1 MINPRIG
8 GGLSRPRGGAAHV
21 RAPRPLR
28 GATLAAL
35 GLDVVPAL
43 HPLAYPGRP
52 VPGPCLLTGGEL
64 LPLGVRPLP
73 LGQWHVA
80 GRALDEALAERGA
93 APISRRHPVVAVGS
107 NASPAQVTYKMLRRG
122 IPAAVPMVPVRVRG
136 ISVGCSAHIGRAGYV
151 PAAPYLDPAA
161 ETSLVVSWLD
171 QEQFRAVDETEFP
184 NYRRALLPG
193 DDFALALPS
202 GEKLDG
208 AWLYVSSY
216 GVLVDPDTGLPRPGG
231 GDQAALL
238 ASLINASP
246 RLRTL
251 LGPDPARWARKAATD
266 RAVRESGTGVFAEE
280 GRVLRQ
286 PGFLPYIDGAIGL

>member
-1 MINPRIG
+1 MDPRAG
-8 GGLSRPRGGAAHV
+8 GGWSRPRGGAAQV

-43 HPLAYPGRP
+43 VPLAYPGRP
-52 VPGPCLLTGGEL
+52 VPGPSLLTGDEL

-80 GRALDEALAERGA
+80 GQPLDEAWGERGLDPVA
-93 APISRRHPVVAVGS
+93 RRYPVVAVGS
-107 NASPAQVTYKMLRRG
+107 NASPAQVAYKLTRRG

-136 ISVGCSAHIGRAGYV
+136 IAVGCSAHIGRAGYV
-151 PAAPYLDPAA
+151 AAAPYLDPAA

-171 QEQFRAVDETEFP
+171 REQFRAVDETEFP

-193 DDFALALPS
+193 HDFALAMPS
-202 GEKLDG
+202 GEKLVC
-208 AWLYVSSY
+208 ASLYVSSY
-216 GVLVDPDTGLPRPGG
+216 GVLVDPDTGLPRAGG

-238 ASLINASP
+238 TSLLGGSP
-246 RLRTL
+246 ALRRL
-251 LGPDPARWARKAATD
+251 LGPGSADWVRTAAADRTMRELGTRAFADAGWAL
-266 RAVRESGTGVFAEE
+266 S
-280 GRVLRQ
+280 Q
-286 PGFLPYIDGAIGL
+286 PGFP

>member
-1 MINPRIG
+1 MINPRVG

-52 VPGPCLLTGGEL
+52 VPGPCLLTGDEL

-80 GRALDEALAERGA
+80 GRVLDETLAELGV
-93 APISRRHPVVAVGS
+93 APVGSRHPVIAVGS
-107 NASPAQVTYKMLRRG
+107 NASPAQVAYKLTRRG

-136 ISVGCSAHIGRAGYV
+136 IAVGCSAHIGRAGYV
-151 PAAPYLDPAA
+151 AAAPYLDPAA

-171 QEQFRAVDETEFP
+171 REQFRAVDETEFP
-184 NYRRALLPG
+184 NYRRALIPG
-193 DDFALALPS
+193 DDFALAMPS
-202 GEKLDG
+202 GEKLDS
-208 AWLYVSSY
+208 ASLYVSSY

-238 ASLINASP
+238 SSLLGGSP
-246 RLRTL
+246 ALRRL
-251 LGPDPARWARKAATD
+251 LGPGSADWVRTAAAD
-266 RAVRESGTGVFAEE
+266 RTVRELGTRAFADA
-280 GRVLRQ
+280 GWALSQ
-286 PGFLPYIDGAIGL
+286 PGFP

>member
-1 MINPRIG
+1 MDPRPDG
-8 GGLSRPRGGAAHV
+8 GRSRPRGGAAHV

-28 GATLAAL
+28 GGTLAAL

-43 HPLAYPGRP
+43 VPLAYPGRP
-52 VPGPCLLTGGEL
+52 VPGPSLLTGDEL
-64 LPLGVRPLP
+64 LPLGVRTLP

-80 GRALDEALAERGA
+80 GQSLDEALREQGL
-93 APISRRHPVVAVGS
+93 APVARRHAVVAVGS
-107 NASPAQVTYKMLRRG
+107 NASPAQVAYKLLRRG

-151 PAAPYLDPAA
+151 AAAPYLDPVV

-171 QEQFRAVDETEFP
+171 EEQFRAVDATEFP
-184 NYRRALLPG
+184 NYRRSLLPG
-193 DDFALALPS
+193 GEFVLALPS

-231 GDQAALL
+231 GDQATLL
-238 ASLINASP
+238 ASLLGGSP
-246 RLRTL
+246 VLRRL
-251 LGPDPARWARKAATD
+251 LGPGPADWVRKAAAD
-266 RAVRESGTGVFAEE
+266 RTMRELGTRAFADA
-280 GRVLRQ
+280 GWALPQ
-286 PGFLPYIDGAIGL
+286 PGFP